1 MHWSRHCELVS
12 PRERP
17 TGARKLR
24 ETTLTI
30 EIAAMKIILGVAL
43 ALSFAV
49 AARAETNTVRDFGAV
64 GFGKADD
71 TAAIQKAVND
81 FSDSSGLH

>member
-1 MHWSRHCELVS
+1 
-12 PRERP
+12 
-17 TGARKLR
+17 
-24 ETTLTI
+24 
-30 EIAAMKIILGVAL
+30 MKIILGVAL
-43 ALSFAV
+43 GLSFAV